1 MVEFVNDHGMD
12 VAVERIGVPNV
23 LVQHAKPEA
32 QRAQFGLS
40 GENIAARIRA
50 LVPSPT
56 A

>member
-1 MVEFVNDHGMD
+1 MN

-23 LVQHAKPEA
+23 LVQHAKPEV

-40 GENIAARIRA
+40 GENVAARVRA
-50 LVPSPT
+50 LAPSQT